1 MLKCVRKVDWS
12 WINYG
17 AKTRQYLFFIG
28 YAYEFEYDCSKDTK
42 YAQKAIEEYNN
53 LINYEYAFLHAN
65 IERLQSA
72 VNSVNP

>member
-1 MLKCVRKVDWS
+1 MRK
-12 WINYG
+12 
-17 AKTRQYLFFIG
+17 
-28 YAYEFEYDCSKDTK
+28 FEYDCSKDTK

>member
-1 MLKCVRKVDWS
+1 MNLNMIVLK
-12 WINYG
+12 Y
-17 AKTRQYLFFIG
+17 
-28 YAYEFEYDCSKDTK
+28 K

-72 VNSVNP
+72 VNSVKP